1 MFVGWNNGSQG
12 KNSLFCCHW
21 GEKLCKGRV
30 GSEPQGAGLDG
41 TLGRKESFPGT
52 DDSMDPT
59 SLEVSKAR
67 LDTPQSK
74 NQGMAL
80 ANFGDQLHKEQLSAS
95 FGCGSTSPASQN
107 FIPKCPA
114 GKTERDPSIPAPQH
128 CFQKEL

>member
-1 MFVGWNNGSQG
+1 M
-12 KNSLFCCHW
+12 
-21 GEKLCKGRV
+21 

-41 TLGRKESFPGT
+41 TLGRKKSFPGT

-67 LDTPQSK
+67 LDTAQSK

-95 FGCGSTSPASQN
+95 FGCGSTSPPKTSFLNVPQEKLSEIHQFLLPSTASKRS
-107 FIPKCPA
+107 FRR
-114 GKTERDPSIPAPQH
+114 GGMEFFRYLTRSEG
-128 CFQKEL
+128 